1 MTNVKI
7 SDYNLHTVSQTSG
20 VQVPES
26 DGFGTCKIY
35 EDWVLT
41 FGTSTRH
48 QSSNKR
54 DQLDADCNLKNLHQI
69 QSCNRN
75 HCNLESPGVQFEVYR

>member
-20 VQVPES
+20 GLVLES

-35 EDWVLT
+35 ED
-41 FGTSTRH
+41 
-48 QSSNKR
+48 
-54 DQLDADCNLKNLHQI
+54 
-69 QSCNRN
+69 
-75 HCNLESPGVQFEVYR
+75 